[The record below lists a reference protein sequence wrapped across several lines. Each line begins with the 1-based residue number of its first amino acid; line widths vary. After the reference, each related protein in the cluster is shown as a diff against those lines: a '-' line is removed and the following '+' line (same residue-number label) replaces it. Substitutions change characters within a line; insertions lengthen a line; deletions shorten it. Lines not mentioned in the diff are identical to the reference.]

1 VGVTIGKS
9 MAVLGRM
16 FVLGREFVLGWGFV
30 LGRMPVFDVS
40 GTVREEVIE
49 TSTRGGVGEVEFGC
63 APIGA
68 DMRTSTRDGVGEVEF
83 GCTPIGAD
91 VWTSTHVRVGEV
103 EGFTPEDVFFEIC
116 DVTLAPCRAV
126 GADKVDEVVGGVPEA
141 PCREAFCCLRP
152 DGTKLWAL
160 GLRFEGLIV
169 TVGLGG
175 ANKDAPE
182 RSQSL
187 SLGKGQG
194 FVGQFLHG

>member
-1 VGVTIGKS
+1 MGVTIGKS

-68 DMRTSTRDGVGEVEF
+68 DVR
-83 GCTPIGAD
+83 
-91 VWTSTHVRVGEV
+91 TSTHVRVGEV